1 MIQETRVDARALLC
15 PIPILRLARAL
26 SRAPE
31 GTVVLL
37 LATDPAA
44 PGDVAAFCREQ
55 GHELVSEIL
64 RQEVWEFR
72 VRKR

>member
-1 MIQETRVDARALLC
+1 MSRETRVDARGLLC

-26 SRAPE
+26 SRRPE

-55 GHELVSEIL
+55 GHELIAEIL
-64 RQEVWEFR
+64 REDVWEFR